1 MTLWTNGVGGC
12 NLLDTYTCN
21 KQEDYKD
28 LPLCTGN
35 MYYNIEGHQFPIL
48 RVDSIV
54 GPDEAEGRGA
64 FFIGNDGVNDYI
76 SGVSRAI
83 DFGEGVGY
91 QTVSASVIYED
102 LAYVPPTEGTSQGVP
117 SGDGIGPNVSNFSTN
132 IPVFETEAEANDYII
147 TGEGIENAI
156 NFLNTEIEPD
166 TTEVYHLYNTY
177 AEGTQTNGEM
187 VMGEGLY
194 YYNKLRVQAN
204 SRPVLYFDS
213 NYQMHAKY
221 KNIISW
227 YAGSTYESI
236 EDVEVANFWQPPIS
250 GHTNIYGNIAA
261 YTYATGDYLSDGTYM
276 YGFVLDTDFA
286 IFKDEEEANTALE
299 TGQYSGAANWPQIS
313 SGNTKIEIE
322 TGDEESNTSFGGGAF
337 VSPFCNVYVMDAT
350 ALGEVA
356 NAFYT
361 DDQTL
366 LDNIK
371 NGLELFGANP
381 YEAII
386 GLSAFPF
393 DVTTMV
399 GTSGQQYIYFGSY
412 QKTLSN
418 TVYKVVN
425 RASHYINAGN
435 VYLAPIFKN
444 FRDFEPWTELHV
456 YLPFCG
462 WQKLDIASYIGKNVN
477 IRYYVDIMTRSGVVV
492 LVADGTMVDYFT
504 TGEIG
509 VELPVTGQ
517 NLSRY
522 ANDTLNALLQAGG
535 GTVGGAVSGAMLGS
549 AVPGVGTAVGAV
561 GGALLGGSFGL
572 AKGTFDMSQKGKP
585 KDHNMTKGNFSGGCG
600 CYMPQYVMFRF
611 TVHDVIEPENL
622 NSLYGKPSSYGGRLG
637 NLSGFTKVDTIK
649 MNTSGMSDN
658 NIAEVVNL
666 VKEGIFL

>member
-1 MTLWTNGVGGC
+1 MAYWSNGVGGC
-12 NLLDTYTCN
+12 VLEDAMSCN
-21 KQEDYKD
+21 KNEDYLQ
-28 LPLCTGN
+28 LPQVSGQMPYNNGERPYPITGV
-35 MYYNIEGHQFPIL
+35 NIIT
-48 RVDSIV
+48 
-54 GPDEAEGRGA
+54 DEELDNRAA
-64 FFIGNDGVNDYI
+64 FYIDNDGVNDFI
-76 SGVSRAI
+76 SSNSRSVLKN
-83 DFGEGVGY
+83 GEYYTVGIQVAY
-91 QTVSASVIYED
+91 LDYS
-102 LAYVPPTEGTSQGVP
+102 YVPPAPSVAYGVP
-117 SGDGIGPNVSNFSTN
+117 SGTGIGIVVGMLATN
-132 IPVFETEAEANDYII
+132 IPVFETEAEANDYIT
-147 TGEGIENAI
+147 TGEGIENA
-156 NFLNTEIEPD
+156 LNYKDEEIEPD
-166 TTEVYHLYNTY
+166 KTEVYHCYNTY
-177 AEGTQTNGEM
+177 GDGTQTNGEM
-187 VMGEGLY
+187 VMGEGLF
-194 YYNKLRVQAN
+194 YYNNLRVQSN
-204 SRPVLYFDS
+204 RRPVLYFDEGS
-213 NYQMHAKY
+213 YQMHAVY
-221 KNIISW
+221 FDALSW
-227 YAGSTYESI
+227 YASSEYGSI
-236 EDVEVANFWQPPIS
+236 EDVEVSDFWAAPVQ
-250 GHTNIYGNIAA
+250 GHTQFYGNIAA
-261 YTYATGDYLSDGTYM
+261 YTYATGDYLPDGDYR

-286 IFKDEEEANTALE
+286 IFQTKEEAEEALNT
-299 TGQYSGAANWPQIS
+299 GNYSGAANWPQIS

-337 VSPFCNVYVMDAT
+337 VSPFCNTYVMDSA
-350 ALGEVA
+350 ALSEVA

-361 DDQTL
+361 DDPSIL
-366 LDNIK
+366 ENIEK
-371 NGLELFGANP
+371 GLKLFGANP

-435 VYLAPIFKN
+435 VFLAPIFKN

-549 AVPGVGTAVGAV
+549 AIPGVGTAVGA
-561 GGALLGGSFGL
+561 GMGALLGGGFGL

-658 NIAEVVNL
+658 NITEVVNL